1 MQREM
6 ESTIYN
12 LKSRL
17 SEFEQNGKV
26 SSLNEKSNLSLQSKF
41 DDVKKELLQL
51 RVSILLYWQ
60 SVLEIKALKGNLSSF
75 IGWWVI

>member
-1 MQREM
+1 MYQRLQDDNLRMQREM

-51 RVSILLYWQ
+51 RVSILLY
-60 SVLEIKALKGNLSSF
+60 
-75 IGWWVI
+75 